1 MLSKMYN
8 TIYTYTCKPYIDEHM
23 SKSSKN
29 IIWAIVAVTIVGF
42 LFLQNKNELKDM
54 DTVTVGIQTSPAM
67 ALVMVAKDKGL
78 FEKEGIR
85 VELKEFTAG
94 KFALEAFLGGSLDF
108 SISGD
113 VPAALAALQGN
124 KFVVP
129 AQVVKKTV
137 NEVRVVALKDSTT
150 SASTTAEEYFKTK
163 KRKLATSIGGGPEF
177 FTYEFLNKLGIS
189 KDQVEIISQ
198 TPKDMPASIVS
209 GSVDAIA
216 IFDPVAYV
224 AEKQLGQKSITFT
237 DKDIYSELYVIE
249 ASESVKEN
257 PEKLEKFLR
266 GLVNAEQFVKNNP
279 EEAKAIVM
287 KYTKL
292 DKDTVDGIWSSFD
305 FSIALT
311 PQLLEYWD
319 REAKWAKDTG
329 KVTKETVVPNFKDMI
344 FEAPLRKISP
354 RAVEI

>member
-1 MLSKMYN
+1 
-8 TIYTYTCKPYIDEHM
+8 M

-29 IIWAIVAVTIVGF
+29 IIWAIALLIIIGTV
-42 LFLQNKNELKDM
+42 LLQSKKDPKDM
-54 DTVTVGIQTSPAM
+54 EIVTVGIQTSPAM
-67 ALVMVAKDKGL
+67 ALIMVAKDKGL
-78 FEKEGIR
+78 FEKEGIQ
-85 VELKEFTAG
+85 VDLKEFTAG

-124 KFVVP
+124 RFVVP

-137 NEVRVVALKDSTT
+137 NEVRVVAVKDGTT
-150 SASTTAEEYFKTK
+150 TASTTAEEYFKSK

-177 FTYEFLNKLGIS
+177 FTYEFLNKLGIA

-198 TPKDMPASIVS
+198 APKDMPAGIVS

-216 IFDPVAYV
+216 IFDPVAYI
-224 AEKQLGQKSITFT
+224 AEKQLGHKSITFT
-237 DKDIYSELYVIE
+237 DKDVYSELYVIE
-249 ASESVKEN
+249 AKESAKEN

-266 GLVNAEQFVKNNP
+266 GLVQAELFIKNNP
-279 EEAKAIVM
+279 EEAKTIVM

-292 DKDTVDGIWSSFD
+292 DIDTIDGIWNSFD
-305 FSIALT
+305 FRISLT
-311 PQLLEYWD
+311 PQLLEYWN
-319 REAKWAKDTG
+319 REAEWAKETR

-344 FEAPLRKISP
+344 FDAPLKNISP
-354 RAVEI
+354 GAVEI